1 MKCFF
6 FDGAEAAVP
15 WAAVLEGS
23 LDIVLCALVLIRLSF
38 CVGVGGCLEDSN
50 LESDVLKMEL
60 CCVTSLAAGR
70 EASRDERTT
79 KERCADRVN
88 RFDRKMNILNL
99 SYAVYTITTPLRSRA
114 ACNPSLSIYVYVPV
128 YPFQVK

>member
-1 MKCFF
+1 MGGCVGGFV
-6 FDGAEAAVP
+6 GHCVVCGLA
-15 WAAVLEGS
+15 
-23 LDIVLCALVLIRLSF
+23 LIRVGF

-50 LESDVLKMEL
+50 LERFQVDVLKMEL

-70 EASRDERTT
+70 DMEASRDERTT
-79 KERCADRVN
+79 MEGTRVN
-88 RFDRKMNILNL
+88 RFALQSTNRKMNISNL

-114 ACNPSLSIYVYVPV
+114 ACIPSLSIYVYVPV

>member
-1 MKCFF
+1 MCV
-6 FDGAEAAVP
+6 G
-15 WAAVLEGS
+15 
-23 LDIVLCALVLIRLSF
+23 LVRVSF

-70 EASRDERTT
+70 DMEASRDERTT
-79 KERCADRVN
+79 MEGTRVN
-88 RFDRKMNILNL
+88 RFALQSTNRKMNIFNL

-114 ACNPSLSIYVYVPV
+114 ACIPSLSIYVYVPV